1 MSVTYITT
9 SINEPKAKESNKKKA
24 DKCYLP
30 AVDGLRALAVL
41 AVLAYHLNLPFAQ
54 GGLVGVTVFFVISG
68 FLITSILYTELVK
81 TNKIDLKRFW
91 LRRIRRLF
99 PAIALVIIVTAI
111 ASWFL
116 NPTLLYKLKCDLFP
130 ALFWFTNWFYIF
142 HQQSYFDAIASPS
155 PVLHFWSLSIEEQF
169 YLVWPLILFGLY
181 KLEIGQKGIRRVC
194 LGLTG
199 ISALLMLLLFDPAG
213 DPSRVYYGTDT
224 RAFSLLIG
232 AYLAL
237 KWPAFSPNFKNE
249 ISVMPDAQQKLLNAL
264 GAIGLAVV
272 LILACFVQGTSPFW
286 YRGGLLLASICTA
299 LLIVSLTLPA
309 SPLKRFF
316 AQKPIVWVGLRS
328 YGIYLWHYPILLLM
342 NPANQGTPSV
352 LKMILEIAI
361 ILLIS
366 ELSYKFVENPIRN
379 GIIGKTLKQYRNR
392 QINKANFNNA
402 KVACLTTLVLVLFS
416 GTALATAQ
424 NTNQG
429 QGLLSSADI
438 EAGTGEGTLQ
448 EQSKEDSEASGDIEV
463 TGYEPLLIGDSV
475 TVSLIDDFHQAFT
488 GGLLDSCGNR
498 NIDMGKQ
505 VYNYYKDRGEVGK
518 NVIIA
523 LGTNGAFTTDE
534 LEAFI
539 NEIGSDHTIWLITN
553 RTTANISQATNQSI
567 VAVAPKHSNV
577 SVIDWNA
584 YSADHDDWVGSDG
597 IHLTIDGRK
606 AYTQMIVEAIG
617 DNATIEAARKKADE
631 EAGGAWMAP
640 ADGSMTSEMYDSLLQ
655 GLTPA
660 AQVSRLTTGEA
671 MPS

>member
-9 SINEPKAKESNKKKA
+9 SINEPKVKESKKNKA
-24 DKCYLP
+24 SKCYLP
-30 AVDGLRALAVL
+30 GVDGLRALAVL

-68 FLITSILYTELVK
+68 FLITSILYSELVK
-81 TNKIDLKRFW
+81 TNRIDLKRFW

-111 ASWFL
+111 LSWFF
-116 NPTLLYKLKCDLFP
+116 NQTLLYKLKCDLFP
-130 ALFWFTNWFYIF
+130 SLFWFTNWFYIF

-169 YLVWPLILFGLY
+169 YLVWPLILLGLHR
-181 KLEIGQKGIRRVC
+181 LEIGQKRVRRVC
-194 LGLTG
+194 VCLAG

-237 KWPAFSPNFKNE
+237 RWPAFSPNFSNE
-249 ISVMPDAQQKLLNAL
+249 VDLIPKSFQQLLSAL
-264 GAIGLAVV
+264 GVASLIII
-272 LILACFVQGTSPFW
+272 LILSCFVQGTSSFW
-286 YRGGLLLASICTA
+286 YRGGLLLASVCTA
-299 LLIVSLTLPA
+299 CLIVSLTLPGN
-309 SPLKRFF
+309 PLNRFF
-316 AQKPIVWVGLRS
+316 SLKPLIWIGLRS

-361 ILLIS
+361 IFIVS
-366 ELSYKFVENPIRN
+366 ELSFKFVENPIRK
-379 GIIGKTLKQYRNR
+379 GVIGKTLSEYRR
-392 QINKANFNNA
+392 KRISKEKLKRAQ
-402 KVACLTTLVLVLFS
+402 VACLTTLALILCS
-416 GTALATAQ
+416 GTALATSQ

-429 QGLLSSADI
+429 QGLLSATDI
-438 EAGTGEGTLQ
+438 EAGTSEGSIESTGDDSGENTT
-448 EQSKEDSEASGDIEV
+448 SIEV
-463 TGYEPLLIGDSV
+463 KGYEPLLIGDSV
-475 TVSLIDDFHQAFT
+475 TVSLIDDYHQSFT

-498 NIDMGKQ
+498 NIEMGKK
-505 VYNYYKDRGEVGK
+505 VYNYYKDRGEVGA

-523 LGTNGAFTTDE
+523 LGTNGSYSTEE
-534 LEAFI
+534 LTNFI

-553 RTTANISQATNQSI
+553 RLTQNISQETNKSI
-567 VAVAPKHSNV
+567 WSVTPNFDNV
-577 SVIDWNA
+577 KVIDWNA
-584 YSADHDDWVGSDG
+584 YSASHDEWVGSDG
-597 IHLTIDGRK
+597 IHLTNDGRK

-617 DNATIEAARKKADE
+617 DNKTVEAARKKADE
-631 EAGGAWMAP
+631 AAGGAWTAP

-660 AQVSRLTTGEA
+660 AQVSRLSTGEA